1 MKNIK
6 NFIMLLI
13 IYLFLTSC
21 KSKNYVKTLPKSKV
35 TLELYTNQGNK
46 IIRSFIIPNQDIYTL
61 ECKPNNGIFHKGY
74 YDLYYFDTHN
84 SRSGS
89 TLLLQSNVASFNIIK
104 IENDIR

>member
-6 NFIMLLI
+6 NFITLLLI
-13 IYLFLTSC
+13 YLLLVSC
-21 KSKNYVKTLPKSKV
+21 KNENYIKTLPKSKV

-61 ECKPNNGIFHKGY
+61 KCKPDNGIFHRGY
-74 YDLYYFDTHN
+74 YDLYYFDTYN
-84 SRSGS
+84 SWSGS
-89 TLLLQSNVASFNIIK
+89 TSLLETNVASFNIIK

>member
-6 NFIMLLI
+6 NFITLLLI
-13 IYLFLTSC
+13 YLLLVSC
-21 KSKNYVKTLPKSKV
+21 KNESYVKTLPKSKV

-61 ECKPNNGIFHKGY
+61 ECRPDDGMFYEGH
-74 YDLYYFDTHN
+74 YDLYYYETYN
-84 SRSGS
+84 SWGGTS
-89 TLLLQSNVASFNIIK
+89 TILETNVASFNIIK

>member
-6 NFIMLLI
+6 NFITLLLI
-13 IYLFLTSC
+13 YLLLVSC
-21 KSKNYVKTLPKSKV
+21 KNESYVKTLPNSKV

-61 ECKPNNGIFHKGY
+61 ECKPNIGIFHKGY
-74 YDLYYFDTHN
+74 YDLYYFDTYN
-84 SRSGS
+84 SWSGS
-89 TLLLQSNVASFNIIK
+89 TVLLQTNVASFNIIK

>member
-46 IIRSFIIPNQDIYTL
+46 IIKSFIIPKENVYTL
-61 ECKPNNGIFHKGY
+61 ECRPNGNLFDKGY
-74 YDLYYFDTHN
+74 YDLYYFDTYN
-84 SRSGS
+84 SWSGS
-89 TLLLQSNVASFNIIK
+89 TLLLQTNVASFNIIK